1 MPRGRGPARRALR
14 AAGAG
19 ALLGG
24 LAARAGGA
32 RAAGGGLG
40 LGALLGGAS
49 GGGGGLGGTSG
60 GDARFVACGV
70 CAQLAGELSG
80 GMARLQAA
88 LPACEPHVSEAAALG
103 LMEGVCE
110 ADAAGGAWLGRLDLV
125 PEGEKLRVADRGVR
139 GRCRTV
145 CRTAQ
150 RACRNVMDA
159 QDTDLSELL
168 WGLWR
173 RDPGAGAEGHVRTLF
188 DSLCSGACAAP
199 PPPLP
204 AQWVLPETFE
214 ALTEEE
220 LELEGFKREMQG
232 DGLDM
237 DGMDLQLLGKEELGK
252 QLGGDA
258 PETGSG
264 GGPSDAE
271 GWEAFSNLLGEL
283 GMGGAQDGGE
293 VEVVEL

>member
-1 MPRGRGPARRALR
+1 MPPAISDGSE
-14 AAGAG
+14 AGA
-19 ALLGG
+19 
-24 LAARAGGA
+24 
-32 RAAGGGLG
+32 
-40 LGALLGGAS
+40 
-49 GGGGGLGGTSG
+49 SG

-70 CAQLAGELSG
+70 CARLAGELSG

-88 LPACEPHVSEAAALG
+88 LPAWEPHVSEAAALG

-264 GGPSDAE
+264 GGASDAE

-283 GMGGAQDGGE
+283 GMGSAQDGGE